1 MRNTTFPTRKTFKEL
16 LLSCVDSSGYGI
28 DLDNATEQ
36 QKIAFLVDT
45 INSELGWM
53 LEKQSTFAMANHWLT
68 GLASAC
74 TIPFYNG
81 QIVEWLESKGYIV
94 TPHNEYIAIEKYWQ
108 NAAFALAAM
117 INQQINKTEKV

>member
-36 QKIAFLVDT
+36 QKVAFLVDT
-45 INSELGWM
+45 INSELGWV
-53 LEKQSTFAMANHWLT
+53 LEKQSSFAMSKHWLT

-74 TIPFYNG
+74 AIPFYNG
-81 QIVEWLESKGYIV
+81 QIVEWLESKGFIV
-94 TPHNEYIAIEKYWQ
+94 TPHNEDLSIERYWD

-117 INQQINKTEKV
+117 INKTEKA